1 MGKYFKKLL
10 DFRRYKKRS
19 ETRVSHSSSYPVH
32 RHWISPHKSG
42 AGSPPIRGS
51 VPYSKGSPGSGPQ
64 GPRRSGFL
72 LKSFPDKETKRLLQD
87 HYKSKTSERLSG
99 LSKFPNGD
107 VKNHCRSIVPGLFHG
122 HPGPQRR
129 LLPCAHPRKP
139 SKVLKS
145 GNKYELRALPFSVPG
160 HALWVGNRTKGLH
173 KDRHRDGR
181 TYQRSPR
188 NICSIFGR
196 LPFSWQFPS
205 QGRSSIG
212 QSPGHSRKAGLA
224 DKRGQVGPSPL
235 TGASVPGHHSGFQSP
250 KVLPAHLKDRGN
262 KKVNR
267 ATSIRPTNLHQEGH
281 VPLRTNDG
289 NDSRSHMGSDKEP
302 TTPVA
307 DPRILGREQ
316 LQLRRPPSLIPRHHS
331 VPKVVVGRK
340 EPYRRKIL
348 EARKSKGSYYR
359 RQWHRLGGS
368 LGGSILSGQM
378 GSRRRK
384 EVLKLQR
391 TPSGSTRVTGDKRAF
406 KVPPRSG
413 TVGQRYYR
421 RVLEQTGRY
430 QKRRIVRP
438 VLPDLRP
445 SRTIFPFPIGSLSKG
460 RGKYSGR
467 LLKSPDPPSGR
478 LDPKQGNFPKN
489 RETLG
494 PPADRPFLLKG
505 KSTGRAIL
513 FPKSVRP
520 SLGGRRSSSP
530 LEVGA
535 SLCLSPHSSNSEGSK
550 ESEGGSGRIN
560 FDSSFLAKKGLVFP
574 AEGYV
579 NRGPVGSARSQGP
592 SVAGASSPS
601 TGEEPPSHG
610 LEVERQILTRKG
622 FSSTVISTML
632 HSQKPI
638 THKIYFKVWKVFQ
651 QFCGPS
657 QNPESCS
664 IAKVLDFLQAGLDKG
679 LRPATLRVHIAA
691 LSSFLHKRLALDPWV
706 IRFIRGAERVH
717 PSVRIR
723 VPPWNLSLVL
733 EALTKPPFEPIED
746 IPIKFL
752 SLKTAFLV
760 AITTARRIGEISA
773 LVISPPYTTIL
784 DDRIILRPDP
794 AFVPKVVSAFHRDQ
808 EIILPSF
815 CEAASSPG
823 ERKFHSL
830 DVRRAVIQYLQE
842 TASWRKSNSL
852 FIQFS
857 GAGKG
862 EKASKS
868 SLARWV
874 KQAIQLAYLA
884 AGTPVPAQLKAHS
897 TRAVATSWA
906 ERQSASIDQI
916 CKAATWSSP
925 CTFFRHYRLNI
936 SDPSG
941 LAFGRKVLQA
951 VVPP

>member
-1 MGKYFKKLL
+1 
-10 DFRRYKKRS
+10 
-19 ETRVSHSSSYPVH
+19 
-32 RHWISPHKSG
+32 
-42 AGSPPIRGS
+42 
-51 VPYSKGSPGSGPQ
+51 
-64 GPRRSGFL
+64 
-72 LKSFPDKETKRLLQD
+72 
-87 HYKSKTSERLSG
+87 
-99 LSKFPNGD
+99 
-107 VKNHCRSIVPGLFHG
+107 
-122 HPGPQRR
+122 
-129 LLPCAHPRKP
+129 
-139 SKVLKS
+139 
-145 GNKYELRALPFSVPG
+145 
-160 HALWVGNRTKGLH
+160 
-173 KDRHRDGR
+173 
-181 TYQRSPR
+181 
-188 NICSIFGR
+188 
-196 LPFSWQFPS
+196 
-205 QGRSSIG
+205 
-212 QSPGHSRKAGLA
+212 
-224 DKRGQVGPSPL
+224 
-235 TGASVPGHHSGFQSP
+235 
-250 KVLPAHLKDRGN
+250 
-262 KKVNR
+262 
-267 ATSIRPTNLHQEGH
+267 
-281 VPLRTNDG
+281 
-289 NDSRSHMGSDKEP
+289 
-302 TTPVA
+302 
-307 DPRILGREQ
+307 
-316 LQLRRPPSLIPRHHS
+316 
-331 VPKVVVGRK
+331 
-340 EPYRRKIL
+340 
-348 EARKSKGSYYR
+348 
-359 RQWHRLGGS
+359 
-368 LGGSILSGQM
+368 
-378 GSRRRK
+378 
-384 EVLKLQR
+384 
-391 TPSGSTRVTGDKRAF
+391 
-406 KVPPRSG
+406 
-413 TVGQRYYR
+413 
-421 RVLEQTGRY
+421 
-430 QKRRIVRP
+430 
-438 VLPDLRP
+438 
-445 SRTIFPFPIGSLSKG
+445 
-460 RGKYSGR
+460 
-467 LLKSPDPPSGR
+467 
-478 LDPKQGNFPKN
+478 
-489 RETLG
+489 
-494 PPADRPFLLKG
+494 
-505 KSTGRAIL
+505 
-513 FPKSVRP
+513 
-520 SLGGRRSSSP
+520 
-530 LEVGA
+530 
-535 SLCLSPHSSNSEGSK
+535 
-550 ESEGGSGRIN
+550 
-560 FDSSFLAKKGLVFP
+560 
-574 AEGYV
+574 
-579 NRGPVGSARSQGP
+579 
-592 SVAGASSPS
+592 
-601 TGEEPPSHG
+601 
-610 LEVERQILTRKG
+610 
-622 FSSTVISTML
+622 ML

-746 IPIKFL
+746 ISIKFL